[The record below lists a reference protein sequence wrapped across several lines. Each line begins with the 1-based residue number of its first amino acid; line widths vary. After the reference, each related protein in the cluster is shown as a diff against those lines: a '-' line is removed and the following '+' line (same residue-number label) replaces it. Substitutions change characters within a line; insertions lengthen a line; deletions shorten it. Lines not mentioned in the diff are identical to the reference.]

1 MEKKKKKIWIIG
13 GLVLCLVA
21 VIGITFAFFSTGG
34 TQDTANTFTSGC
46 LNIELTD
53 ASSSIN
59 LTNTYPIS
67 DVEGVDSTSYD
78 FTIRNTCDT
87 STNYS
92 INLESLNLNEVANTL
107 NADYIKVSLSSNT
120 VDNVISKL
128 SDNPSTT
135 PEIDGAYEA
144 YTLYTASL
152 GAHETKTYHLKL
164 WIDYDATVEEAA
176 NKTYLSKINVIANPE
191 TSVIDTLEA
200 KFTLSDKTL
209 TSSLSNNVTSATYC
223 TTTTNICEPT
233 TPASITNNSYTVE
246 LEENKNNQMVCT
258 KLNGTSKVICSNG
271 LEIKDPCEG
280 LTASECILAYEG
292 GAEVIEAKGTPDF
305 SKTAQANCDGI
316 ENCEETNG
324 MYAAEDDYGTS
335 YYYRGA
341 VDNNWVQ
348 FGTNSSGQPLY
359 WRIVRI
365 NGDGSIRLIYN
376 GTSTATTGN
385 STMINTGLAFNTSS
399 NNNMYVGYMYQSNQV
414 HGLVESSNIKK
425 ELDEWYFDNLT
436 DEGEADK
443 IDGNAGFCGDRTST
457 TTNGGAPNNTGGTG
471 TTRTYYGARYR
482 LNTNKTPSF
491 KCTYEDASK
500 VKQDLYT
507 TNGSSKG
514 NGKLTYP
521 IGLITADEVAFAG
534 EVAGSSNSSY
544 YLYNNANYWTM
555 SPYYFRNG
563 YANVFFVN
571 SGGAFSNYYVDWTD
585 CGVRPVIN
593 IRSNVELTGTGSQN
607 DPFKV
612 VGAS

>member
-67 DVEGVDSTSYD
+67 DVEGVDTTSYD

-87 STNYS
+87 ATNYS
-92 INLESLNLNEVANTL
+92 INLESLNEVSNLL

-128 SDNPSTT
+128 SDNIVTT
-135 PEIDGAYEA
+135 PELDGAYEA
-144 YTLYTASL
+144 YTLYTGNL
-152 GAHETKTYHLKL
+152 GAHEEKTYHLKL
-164 WIDYDATVEEAA
+164 WIDYDATVEQAA

-191 TSVIDTLEA
+191 TSVVDTLEA
-200 KFTLSDKTL
+200 KFTLDDKIL

-233 TPASITNNSYTVE
+233 TPATITNNSYTVE
-246 LEENKNNQMVCT
+246 LEGNENNQMVCT

-271 LEIKDPCEG
+271 LEIKLLGGEY
-280 LTASECILAYEG
+280 ILAHYSTVLTRTSFSSTVTNTTTGTIYKSANESQYDDDG
-292 GAEVIEAKGTPDF
+292 EV
-305 SKTAQANCDGI
+305 
-316 ENCEETNG
+316 
-324 MYAAEDDYGTS
+324 
-335 YYYRGA
+335 YYFAGNPT
-341 VDNNWVQ
+341 DNWFQ

-359 WRIVRI
+359 WRIIRI

-376 GTSTATTGN
+376 GPSTAQTGD
-385 STMINTGLAFNTSS
+385 STMINTRQAFNTSY
-399 NNNMYVGYMYQSNQV
+399 NNNMYVGYMYESGEV
-414 HGLVESSNIKK
+414 HGLVESSDIKK
-425 ELDEWYFDNLT
+425 ELDEWYLANLS
-436 DEGEADK
+436 DEAEYL
-443 IDGNAGFCGDRTST
+443 DGNAGFCGDRTST
-457 TTNGGAPNNTGGTG
+457 TTDGGAPNDTGGTG
-471 TTRTYYGARYR
+471 TTTTYYGARYR
-482 LNTNKTPSF
+482 LNTNKTPTF
-491 KCTYEDASK
+491 KCTDEDALK

-521 IGLITADEVAFAG
+521 IGLITADEVAYAG
-534 EVAGSSNSSY
+534 GVYNQSNRSY
-544 YLYNNANYWTM
+544 YLYNTAVYWTM
-555 SPYYFRNG
+555 SPYSFNG
-563 YANVFFVN
+563 YNAGVLVVYGGGYLFNFNVRSV
-571 SGGAFSNYYVDWTD
+571 W
-585 CGVRPVIN
+585 GVRPVIN
-593 IRSNVELTGTGSQN
+593 IRSDVELTGTGSQN